1 MLHRFVL
8 LVPIVL
14 LSLFVWGCSP
24 SQRDVE
30 NSIREEMKSS
40 LGVNITSLD
49 LKKQGD
55 GSYVGTA
62 TAANGDV
69 YDVTTSP
76 PSNNKIEWK
85 AIPGQAMV
93 ERLVRAGLKEQL
105 SANVKS
111 LQLTKNGPGSYTGP
125 AELETG
131 SKVIVTTRMEGV
143 NLRWEARPVN
153 P

>member
-1 MLHRFVL
+1 MLNRFVL

-14 LSLFVWGCSP
+14 LSLLVWGCSP

-30 NSIREEMKSS
+30 NSIRDEMKSA
-40 LGVNITSLD
+40 LRVNITSLD

-62 TAANGDV
+62 TAENGDV

-85 AIPGQAMV
+85 AVPGQAMV
-93 ERLVRAGLKEQL
+93 EKLVRAGLKEQL
-105 SANVKS
+105 SAEVKS

-125 AELETG
+125 PELSTG

-143 NLRWEARPVN
+143 NLRWEARPAN